1 MREIYNLIKKI
12 PLVDYI
18 LKLRRYSLTNL
29 RNYKNNVSVDFST
42 IVKNS
47 SLGRYVT
54 LYKNV
59 VVRNCKI
66 DDFVYVAKN
75 TSIQNATIGKFC
87 SIGSNVTINLGI
99 HPISHISTSPIFYST
114 KKQLQISFTKKN
126 IFAETS
132 SVVIENDVWIG
143 NNVMVMGNVK
153 ISNGAIIA
161 AGSVVTKDVKPYEI
175 VGGIPS
181 RHIKYRFT
189 QSEIDDLLEISWW
202 NKDLDWLKINYKD
215 FSNKKLFFKNNK
227 L

>member
-1 MREIYNLIKKI
+1 
-12 PLVDYI
+12 
-18 LKLRRYSLTNL
+18 
-29 RNYKNNVSVDFST
+29 
-42 IVKNS
+42 
-47 SLGRYVT
+47 
-54 LYKNV
+54 
-59 VVRNCKI
+59 
-66 DDFVYVAKN
+66 
-75 TSIQNATIGKFC
+75 
-87 SIGSNVTINLGI
+87 
-99 HPISHISTSPIFYST
+99 
-114 KKQLQISFTKKN
+114 
-126 IFAETS
+126 
-132 SVVIENDVWIG
+132 
-143 NNVMVMGNVK
+143 MVNVK